1 MEIVQSKGCTIGE
14 LEPKAKERALAWLA
28 ETLDY
33 EWWDCIYD
41 DAKEVGKCLGI
52 EINDIYFSGFCH
64 QGSGCCFSGNYSYRK
79 GWKKA
84 LKDYASKDQELLE
97 IGQAL
102 QDIQRPAFYELG
114 GEIKGNERYWRTS
127 INLHWQY
134 SEHAQAIN
142 DALSNFADWIYN
154 KLQTEYE
161 WLSSE
166 DQLIETAEANGYLFD
181 KSGRII

>member
-1 MEIVQSKGCTIGE
+1 MEKIEIDAYKITE
-14 LEPKAKERALAWLA
+14 LSPEAKERALSWLA

-41 DAKEVGKCLGI
+41 DARECGKRLGI
-52 EINDIYFSGFCH
+52 DIDNIYFSGFYH
-64 QGSGCCFSGNYSYRK
+64 QGSGCCFSGHYSYRK

-84 LKDYASKDQELLE
+84 LKDCAPKDNDLLIIGKEL
-97 IGQAL
+97 QS
-102 QDIQRPAFYELG
+102 IQRRAFYSLA
-114 GEIKGNERYWRTS
+114 GEIKGSDRYWRTS

-134 SEHAQAIN
+134 EEHEKAIN
-142 DALSNFADWIYN
+142 DALSDFADWIYN

-166 DQLIETAEANGYLFD
+166 EQLIETAEANGYLFD
-181 KSGRII
+181 ESGRII

>member
-1 MEIVQSKGCTIGE
+1 MEIVRIEAYKITE
-14 LEPKAKERALAWLA
+14 LESSAKERALAWLA

-41 DAKEVGKCLGI
+41 DAKAVGECLGI
-52 EINDIYFSGFCH
+52 RIDDISFSGFYS
-64 QGSGCCFSGNYSYRK
+64 QGCGCSFSGYYSYHK

-84 LKDYASKDQELLE
+84 LKAYAPNDKELLE

-114 GEIKGNERYWRTS
+114 GEIKGNERYWRTR
-127 INLHWQY
+127 IDLHWQY
-134 SEHAQAIN
+134 SEHEQAIN
-142 DALSNFADWIYN
+142 DMLSNFADWIYN
-154 KLQTEYE
+154 NLQTEYE

-166 DQLIETAEANGYLFD
+166 EQLIESAQANGYMFD
-181 KSGRII
+181 ENGRVI